1 MKDIR
6 GLTNNPPLN
15 YGLRVMDI
23 DKRVSAFLPVGS
35 IEHRILVADICSR
48 IGYLDS
54 FYQDVAECQVKE
66 YFKEKSRSE
75 LKKELSG
82 KFLAGIRDVKIKN
95 F

>member
-1 MKDIR
+1 MKDIK

-35 IEHRILVADICSR
+35 VEHRILVSYICSM

-54 FYQDVAECQVKE
+54 FYQDVADRQVME

-75 LKKELSG
+75 LEKELSG
-82 KFLAGIRDVKIKN
+82 KFIAGIRDINVKN